1 MTRKET
7 KLVKWNTVYEEMKLF
22 WIFTFQICEVIY
34 APFKTSA
41 FEFIKEF
48 SSEKG
53 SYIPSVNGIS
63 LNICS

>member
-7 KLVKWNTVYEEMKLF
+7 KLVKWNTVYEEMQLF
-22 WIFTFQICEVIY
+22 WIFTLQICEVIY
-34 APFKTSA
+34 TPFKTSV

-53 SYIPSVNGIS
+53 SYIPSANGIS